1 VTWFKVDDGFPT
13 HSKAQA
19 AGLQGRAL
27 WLAAGALCAR
37 EDLDGVVPR
46 HMLKMWAAIAD
57 VPAPKATRL
66 LVAAG
71 LWHPH
76 DGLCADCLD
85 NRDAHRVELEAEERE
100 LTPLCPG
107 DHYFH
112 DWCDYQLAK
121 DGKEDPIKRK
131 RDLRARQL
139 HRSEG
144 GKRVVAAVRRR
155 DRDLCRYCGVL
166 TAWHVG
172 PGGDQRSAQ
181 AGLRGT
187 IDHLDPFDWSNTV
200 AGCVVACR
208 TCNGQKRNR
217 TPEQW
222 VEGGGRP
229 LRPERWFELDTL
241 ATTGGPS
248 ADHPPAN
255 GSAQVDPL
263 LDHERDLV
271 HASRGAQDG
280 PGSWSGR
287 GPAAAPDVVAP
298 MVPTETDP
306 STETTETGDP
316 HA

>member
-1 VTWFKVDDGFPT
+1 MTWFKVDDGWPT

-37 EDLDGVVPR
+37 EDLDGVVPK

-57 VPAPKATRL
+57 VPAPKASRL

-100 LTPLCPG
+100 LTPLLPG

-144 GKRVVAAVRRR
+144 GKRVVAAVRQR

-166 TAWHVG
+166 TVWHVG

-187 IDHLDPFDWSNTV
+187 IDHVDPFDWSNTV

-217 TPEQW
+217 DPEQW
-222 VEGGGRP
+222 VAAGGRP
-229 LRPERWFELDTL
+229 LLPERWWVDLEPFTC
-241 ATTGGPS
+241 ATTDGPS
-248 ADHPPAN
+248 ADHSPAD
-255 GSAQVDPL
+255 GSDEVDPSA
-263 LDHERDLV
+263 DHERDLV
-271 HASRGAQDG
+271 HASRDAQDG
-280 PGSWSGR
+280 PGRWSGR
-287 GPAAAPDVVAP
+287 GPARGPAEI
-298 MVPTETDP
+298 PTETQPD
-306 STETTETGDP
+306 TETTETGDEP
-316 HA
+316 